1 MKIALVSAYDI
12 ALPGGVN
19 SHVTHLAREFRARGH
34 QVRIIAPGPRGWTE
48 PDTITLG
55 RTYPF
60 PAGGSLAHVTIS
72 PWLGPHVKGLLA
84 RERFD
89 VVHIHEPL
97 VSTLTLFIL
106 QYSRAVTVGTF
117 HAAREG
123 GRSRGYALFHSF
135 LRLWARRLHG
145 RIAVSPAAARLVS
158 RYFPGHYD
166 IIPNGVDVGRFAAPL
181 TCPPTLAARRP
192 YVLFVGR
199 FEERKGLAVLLRAFA
214 DLRRRMPGVHLVI
227 VGDGPSRDHH
237 ELWVEHEAIG
247 GVHFAGRV
255 SAAGLPAFYQHA
267 AVFCA
272 PNTGHESFG
281 IVLLEAMAAG
291 CPVVAT
297 RIEGFAALLTEGD
310 DGLLVPPRDPVALA
324 EALERVMTDSGV
336 RRRLVKHG
344 AATVEGYDWPR
355 IAARVLAY
363 YARLSTPSRSTST
376 SC

>member
-1 MKIALVSAYDI
+1 MKIGLVSAYDI

-19 SHVTHLAREFRARGH
+19 SHVTQLAREFRARGH
-34 QVRIIAPGPRGWTE
+34 TVRIIAPGPRGWPE

-55 RTYPF
+55 RTLPF
-60 PAGGSLAHVTIS
+60 PAGGSLARVTIS
-72 PWLGPHVKGLLA
+72 PWLGPHVKGLLT

-89 VVHIHEPL
+89 IIHIHEPL

-106 QYSRAVTVGTF
+106 QYSRAVTIGTF

-123 GRSRGYALFHSF
+123 DRSRGYTLFHLV
-135 LRLWARRLHG
+135 LRPWARRLHG
-145 RIAVSPAAARLVS
+145 RIAVSPAAAHLAS
-158 RYFPGHYD
+158 RYFPGRYD
-166 IIPNGVDVGRFAAPL
+166 IIPNGVDVGRFVEPL
-181 TCPPTLAARRP
+181 PCPPSLRAWRP

-214 DLRRRMPGVHLVI
+214 DLRRRLPQIHLVV
-227 VGDGPSRDHH
+227 VGDGLSRAQH
-237 ELWVEHEAIG
+237 ERWVEQQAVG

-255 SAAGLPAFYQHA
+255 RAGELPAYYQHA

-297 RIEGFAALLTEGD
+297 RIDGFAALLTEGH
-310 DGLLVPPRDPVALA
+310 DGLLVPPRDPSALA
-324 EALERVMTDSGV
+324 AALERVMTDPDL
-336 RRRLVKHG
+336 RRRLVNHG
-344 AATVEGYDWPR
+344 AATAEAYDWPH

-363 YARLSTPSRSTST
+363 YAQVSTPLR
-376 SC
+376 